1 MKLWLF
7 FHGPLEEGYPEAK
20 EILRICDEAEKR
32 GIDYQVMNPDS
43 IDVIVDS
50 SGDWRALYEGKVL
63 GLPDVIIPR
72 TGTETTYT
80 GYSVMRFY
88 ERLGVP
94 FLNTPRV
101 VETVADKLHTLQ
113 VLAANGLPVPRT
125 MLGKYPPDL
134 DMIERELGFPL
145 IVKTL
150 KGTRGG
156 GVFLSE
162 TKGQFKDLVDMMN
175 EAGSSA
181 HVIFQKYVTKSFGR
195 DLRVFVVGG
204 KVLAV
209 MERQGSEGSFK
220 SNISRGGA
228 GKSHPITPEIV
239 DLSLKVAAQLRLEVT
254 GIDLLFDEGGFTV
267 CEANSSPGFS
277 GLEPSC
283 NINAAAAILEAAMRK
298 AKSGTIDTPRLPQPM
313 LGLWSSLKKLT
324 PWGSKHPAYA
334 PPLRPKPDKTPMNIA
349 A

>member
-1 MKLWLF
+1 MKIWIF
-7 FHGPLEEGYPEAK
+7 FHGPLDEGYPEAK
-20 EILRICDEAEKR
+20 ETLRLCDEAEKR
-32 GIDYQVMNPDS
+32 GINYKVMNPDA
-43 IDVIVDS
+43 IDLLVDS
-50 SGDWRALYEGKVL
+50 KGDWRAMYEGQVL
-63 GLPDVIIPR
+63 DVPNVIIPR

-134 DMIERELGFPL
+134 DMIEREFGFPL

-162 TKGQFKDLVDMMN
+162 SRDQFKDLIDLVV
-175 EAGSSA
+175 EAGA
-181 HVIFQKYVTKSFGR
+181 QHHVIFQKYVNTSHGR

-209 MERQGSEGSFK
+209 MERQSTSGSFK

-228 GKSHPITPEIV
+228 GKPHPITPAIQ
-239 DLSLKVAAQLRLEVT
+239 DLALKVAEQLRLEVT
-254 GIDLLFDEGGFTV
+254 GIDLLFDDNGGFTV

-283 NINAAAAILEAAMRK
+283 NVNAAAAILEAALRK
-298 AKSGTIDTPRLPQPM
+298 AKTGKNITTGGQPGPSTG
-313 LGLWSSLKKLT
+313 GLWGKILQWGRRKAAPAGAAAFKLE
-324 PWGSKHPAYA
+324 K
-334 PPLRPKPDKTPMNIA
+334 A

>member
-1 MKLWLF
+1 
-7 FHGPLEEGYPEAK
+7 
-20 EILRICDEAEKR
+20 
-32 GIDYQVMNPDS
+32 
-43 IDVIVDS
+43 
-50 SGDWRALYEGKVL
+50 
-63 GLPDVIIPR
+63 
-72 TGTETTYT
+72 
-80 GYSVMRFY
+80 MRFY

-113 VLAANGLPVPRT
+113 VLAANGVPVPRT

-134 DMIERELGFPL
+134 DLIEQTLGFPL

-162 TKGQFKDLVDMMN
+162 TKEKFKDLIDLIA
-175 EAGSSA
+175 ETGAQA
-181 HVIFQKYVTKSFGR
+181 HVIFQRYVTKSHGR
-195 DLRVFVVGG
+195 DLRVFVVQG

-209 MERQGSEGSFK
+209 MERQSQSGSFK

-228 GKSHPITPEIV
+228 GKSHPITPEIEKLAL
-239 DLSLKVAAQLRLEVT
+239 DVAAQLRLEVT
-254 GIDLLFDEGGFTV
+254 GIDLLFDDRGFTV

-283 NINAAAAILEAAMRK
+283 NINAAGAILDAAVNKVKK
-298 AKSGTIDTPRLPQPM
+298 ASGTGAGT
-313 LGLWSSLKKLT
+313 LWDRFIPAWVKRK
-324 PWGSKHPAYA
+324 PAYM
-334 PPLRPKPDKTPMNIA
+334 PPSRPVKPATRVA

>member
-1 MKLWLF
+1 MKIWIF

-20 EILRICDEAEKR
+20 ETLRLCDEAEKR
-32 GIDYQVMNPDS
+32 GINYKVMNPDA
-43 IDVIVDS
+43 IDLLVDS
-50 SGDWRALYEGKVL
+50 KGDWRAMYEGQVL
-63 GLPDVIIPR
+63 DVPDVIIPR

-101 VETVADKLHTLQ
+101 IEIVADKLHTLQ

-162 TKGQFKDLVDMMN
+162 TREQFKDLVDLIN
-175 EAGSSA
+175 EAGAHA
-181 HVIFQKYVTKSFGR
+181 HVIFQKYVNSSHGR
-195 DLRVFVVGG
+195 DLRVFVVSG

-209 MERQGSEGSFK
+209 MERQSTSGSFK

-228 GKSHPITPEIV
+228 GKPHPITPEIT
-239 DLSLKVAAQLRLEVT
+239 DLALKVAEQLRLEVT
-254 GIDLLFDEGGFTV
+254 GIDLLFDENGFTV
-267 CEANSSPGFS
+267 CEANSSPGFA

-283 NINAAAAILEAAMRK
+283 NVNAAAAILEAALRK
-298 AKSGTIDTPRLPQPM
+298 AKGGRIQTGPGGFLPPTKGLFGKILEWGKRKTTPVLVETKSQK
-313 LGLWSSLKKLT
+313 SSI
-324 PWGSKHPAYA
+324 
-334 PPLRPKPDKTPMNIA
+334 NIA

>member
-1 MKLWLF
+1 MKIWIF

-20 EILRICDEAEKR
+20 ETLRICDEAEKR
-32 GIDYQVMNPDS
+32 GIDYKVMNPDQ
-43 IDVIVDS
+43 IDMLVDS
-50 SGDWRALYEGKVL
+50 KGDWRAMYEGKMLDV
-63 GLPDVIIPR
+63 PDVIIPR

-113 VLAANGLPVPRT
+113 VLAAQGLPVPRT

-134 DMIERELGFPL
+134 DMIEKELGFPL

-162 TKGQFKDLVDMMN
+162 TRDKFKDLMDMMV
-175 EAGSSA
+175 EAGA
-181 HVIFQKYVTKSFGR
+181 QQHIIYQKYVNSSFGR
-195 DLRVFVVGG
+195 DLRVFVVQG

-209 MERQGSEGSFK
+209 MERRGAEGSFK

-228 GKSHPITPEIV
+228 GQPHPITPEIEKLAV
-239 DLSLKVAAQLRLEVT
+239 QVANELRLEVT
-254 GIDLLFDEGGFTV
+254 GIDLLFDENGFTV

-283 NINAAAAILEAAMRK
+283 NINAAAAILEAAV
-298 AKSGTIDTPRLPQPM
+298 AKCGQKM
-313 LGLWSSLKKLT
+313 
-324 PWGSKHPAYA
+324 PAA
-334 PPLRPKPDKTPMNIA
+334 KTPPTGTDILGKILQWGRSKMPQKRVAVSKTKDQNRMNIA

>member
-1 MKLWLF
+1 MKIWIF

-20 EILRICDEAEKR
+20 ETLRICDEAEKR
-32 GIDYQVMNPDS
+32 GINYKVMNPDQ
-43 IDVIVDS
+43 IDMLVDS
-50 SGDWRALYEGKVL
+50 KGDWRAIYEGQVL
-63 GLPDVIIPR
+63 DVPDVIIPR

-134 DMIERELGFPL
+134 ERIEKEFGFPL

-162 TKGQFKDLVDMMN
+162 SKDKFKDLMDMMI
-175 EAGSSA
+175 EAGA
-181 HVIFQKYVTKSFGR
+181 QQHVIFQKYVNSSFGR
-195 DLRVFVVGG
+195 DLRVFVVNG

-209 MERQGSEGSFK
+209 MERRGAEGSFK

-228 GKSHPITPEIV
+228 GTPHPITPEIE
-239 DLSLKVAAQLRLEVT
+239 DLAIKVADQLRLEVT
-254 GIDLLFDEGGFTV
+254 GIDLLFDENGFTV

-283 NINAAAAILEAAMRK
+283 NINAAAAILEAAI
-298 AKSGTIDTPRLPQPM
+298 AKTGRDLPQPQIPQQGQGLFGKILQWGRSKVPQNL
-313 LGLWSSLKKLT
+313 LGAVRDKAD
-324 PWGSKHPAYA
+324 KHF
-334 PPLRPKPDKTPMNIA
+334 KIA

>member
-1 MKLWLF
+1 MKVWIF
-7 FHGPLEEGYPEAK
+7 FHGPLQEGYPEAA
-20 EILRICDEAEKR
+20 ETLRLCEEAEKR
-32 GIDYQVMNPDS
+32 NVDYKVMNPDA
-43 IDVIVDS
+43 IDVLIDS
-50 SGDWRALYEGKVL
+50 KGDWKAMYEGQVL
-63 GLPDVIIPR
+63 DYLPDVIIPR

-113 VLAANGLPVPRT
+113 VLAANGVPLPRT

-134 DMIERELGFPL
+134 DLIERELGFPL

-162 TKGQFKDLVDMMN
+162 TKEQFKDLMDLLN
-175 EAGSSA
+175 EAGGHA
-181 HVIFQKYVTKSFGR
+181 HVIFQKFVTQSHGR

-209 MERQGSEGSFK
+209 MERQSTSGSFK

-228 GKSHPITPEIV
+228 GKPHPITPEIEK
-239 DLSLKVAAQLRLEVT
+239 LALQIAEQLRLEMT
-254 GIDLLFDEGGFTV
+254 GIDLLFDEKGYTV
-267 CEANSSPGFS
+267 CEANSSPGFT

-283 NINAAAAILEAAMRK
+283 NVNAAGAIMDAALRK
-298 AKSGTIDTPRLPQPM
+298 AKKNTPVHVDTSGHSF
-313 LGLWSSLKKLT
+313 WSKIKMPSFQWKR
-324 PWGSKHPAYA
+324 PAYM
-334 PPLRPKPDKTPMNIA
+334 PPAKPVAKAVRNA
-349 A
+349 